1 MAKRGR
7 GGEGGPEE
15 GDKKKKKR
23 QTQQNGSES
32 QQQRLGDASSS
43 PADAQT
49 GAEGAACTKLPKRI
63 DKVAGA
69 ENGEPRQIK
78 GNGEKG
84 AAGRNKS
91 EKADSGG
98 DGGASFNSGRKRKKK
113 AHEEEGYEGPVEEED
128 SDGSDAS
135 SEGGPK
141 AFEGGDDDSA
151 EESDGSDDDI
161 KLDGALTRR
170 ADAEEGDE
178 EEEEEE
184 EEAAGSGATAAG
196 DQQTVVDVC
205 LDFCDPHERFFH
217 GIRALLA
224 HSYLQ
229 EAAGAGLSPL
239 VDLAVAQGAVGTV
252 LSTDADDDPVFGFVT
267 ALPLKYLAKEHEC
280 MQTVTKFLLE
290 KASKAGRGSEMEEVL
305 GEGTQEKVGLLVS
318 ERMINCPMQAV
329 PKLHEALVEDIA
341 WAIENEISEEHREK
355 FRFDKLIVV
364 APCDDAGGA
373 GPGQAMLSDFYF
385 SRFDDEVLLQE
396 ADFFFP
402 MGCASQAGGGG
413 GGSASGGGGGQQ
425 QRYIVGVLPAKKLG
439 ECSRGVA
446 QMVG

>member
-7 GGEGGPEE
+7 GGEGGPEAS
-15 GDKKKKKR
+15 DNNKKKR

-32 QQQRLGDASSS
+32 QQQRPGGASSS
-43 PADAQT
+43 PPGDAQAA
-49 GAEGAACTKLPKRI
+49 AEGAARKKLPRRT
-63 DKVAGA
+63 DRVDGA
-69 ENGEPRQIK
+69 AEEGARQAK
-78 GNGEKG
+78 GYGGKG
-84 AAGRNKS
+84 AAGGRKS
-91 EKADSGG
+91 EKGDTGG
-98 DGGASFNSGRKRKKK
+98 DGGASCNSGRKRKK

-135 SEGGPK
+135 
-141 AFEGGDDDSA
+141 EGGDDDSA
-151 EESDGSDDDI
+151 EESDDSDDEI
-161 KLDGALTRR
+161 KLDGAMTRR
-170 ADAEEGDE
+170 SDAEEDDE

-184 EEAAGSGATAAG
+184 EATASGAAAAG

-252 LSTDADDDPVFGFVT
+252 LSTDAEDDAVFGFVT
-267 ALPLKYLAKEHEC
+267 ALPLKHLAKEHEC
-280 MQTVTKFLLE
+280 VKSVTKFLLE

-355 FRFDKLIVV
+355 FLFDN
-364 APCDDAGGA
+364 
-373 GPGQAMLSDFYF
+373 F
-385 SRFDDEVLLQE
+385 VLV
-396 ADFFFP
+396 P
-402 MGCASQAGGGG
+402 
-413 GGSASGGGGGQQ
+413 
-425 QRYIVGVLPAKKLG
+425 P
-439 ECSRGVA
+439 
-446 QMVG
+446 

>member
-7 GGEGGPEE
+7 GGEGGSEA
-15 GDKKKKKR
+15 GDKKKKKG

-32 QQQRLGDASSS
+32 QQQRLGDASLS

-49 GAEGAACTKLPKRI
+49 GAEGVACKKLPRRT

-69 ENGEPRQIK
+69 EKGEARQAK

-84 AAGRNKS
+84 AAGRKKS
-91 EKADSGG
+91 EKEDSWGG
-98 DGGASFNSGRKRKKK
+98 GGASCNSGRKRKKK

-135 SEGGPK
+135 SK
-141 AFEGGDDDSA
+141 GGDDDSA
-151 EESDGSDDDI
+151 EESDDSDDDI

-170 ADAEEGDE
+170 SDAEEDDEE

-252 LSTDADDDPVFGFVT
+252 LSTDADDDAVFGFVT

-280 MQTVTKFLLE
+280 VQAVTKFLLE

-355 FRFDKLIVV
+355 FRFDKFIVV

-373 GPGQAMLSDFYF
+373 GPGLAMLSDFYF

-425 QRYIVGVLPAKKLG
+425 QRYVVGIMPAKKLG
-439 ECSRGVA
+439 ECVQGVA

>member
-7 GGEGGPEE
+7 GGEGGPEA

-23 QTQQNGSES
+23 QTQHNGSES

-49 GAEGAACTKLPKRI
+49 GAVGAACKKPPKRT

-69 ENGEPRQIK
+69 EKGEARQAK
-78 GNGEKG
+78 GDGEKG
-84 AAGRNKS
+84 AAGRKKS
-91 EKADSGG
+91 EREDSGG
-98 DGGASFNSGRKRKKK
+98 GGGTSCNSGRKRKK
-113 AHEEEGYEGPVEEED
+113 AHEDEGYEGPVEEED

-135 SEGGPK
+135 SEGG
-141 AFEGGDDDSA
+141 DDDSA
-151 EESDGSDDDI
+151 EESDDSDDDI

-170 ADAEEGDE
+170 SDAEEDDEE

-252 LSTDADDDPVFGFVT
+252 LSTDADDDAVFGFVT

-280 MQTVTKFLLE
+280 VQAVTKFLLE

-329 PKLHEALVEDIA
+329 PKLHEALVEDI
-341 WAIENEISEEHREK
+341 
-355 FRFDKLIVV
+355 
-364 APCDDAGGA
+364 
-373 GPGQAMLSDFYF
+373 
-385 SRFDDEVLLQE
+385 
-396 ADFFFP
+396 
-402 MGCASQAGGGG
+402 
-413 GGSASGGGGGQQ
+413 
-425 QRYIVGVLPAKKLG
+425 
-439 ECSRGVA
+439 
-446 QMVG
+446 